1 MMIRSIIL
9 TVLFIF
15 SLSANAASQITFGKY
30 NSQNIK
36 TEFKSAFSDLQKFS
50 EIEKLNS
57 NDLSLVVSAL
67 ETWILVDTQDNAR
80 SAAQILA
87 GSYDKNKKI
96 YKQAFQKLK
105 KDQKKKI
112 QELFEILEQ
121 LNQSAQG

>member
-1 MMIRSIIL
+1 MKIHLKII
-9 TVLFIF
+9 TIAILFSF
-15 SLSANAASQITFGKY
+15 SANANSTISFSKY

-36 TEFKSAFSDLQKFS
+36 SEFKSAFSDLQKFS
-50 EIEKLNS
+50 EIENLNS
-57 NDLSLVVSAL
+57 TDLPLVVSAL
-67 ETWILVDTQDNAR
+67 EAWILIDTQDKAR

-96 YKQAFQKLK
+96 YKEAFKKLK

>member
-1 MMIRSIIL
+1 MKIHLKII
-9 TVLFIF
+9 TIAILFSF
-15 SLSANAASQITFGKY
+15 SANAISTISFSKY

-36 TEFKSAFSDLQKFS
+36 SEFKSAFSDLQKFS
-50 EIEKLNS
+50 EIEKL
-57 NDLSLVVSAL
+57 DKTDVALVVSAL
-67 ETWILVDTQDNAR
+67 ETWILIDTQDNSR

-96 YKQAFQKLK
+96 YKDAFKKLK